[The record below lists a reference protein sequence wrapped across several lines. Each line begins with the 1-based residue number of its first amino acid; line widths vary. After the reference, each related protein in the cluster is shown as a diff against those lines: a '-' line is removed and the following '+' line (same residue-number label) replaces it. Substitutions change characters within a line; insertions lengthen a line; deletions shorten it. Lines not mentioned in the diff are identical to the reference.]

1 MTLLSR
7 AITSLVVRA
16 PTISRVPMTTNAG
29 GYAFGV
35 AGAVD
40 HVAEM
45 MTYSQVG
52 WLFAVVS
59 RIASTVAAVE
69 WKLYRKARERVEIEA
84 HPALS
89 LWRDASPFLTGHQFI
104 EGFQQHEELT
114 GEAWLLVLK
123 NRMGLPVELMALRP
137 DRVEPIPHP
146 TEFISGY
153 WYKIGGQKFMLA
165 PDEIVPI
172 LMPNPMNP
180 YRGAGPVQALL
191 PELDA
196 EHMSVLWSRAF
207 FRNSARP
214 GGIVEVDRTLSDP
227 EFERMR
233 AHWNA
238 QHSGISN
245 AHRVAFLERA
255 KWVDVS
261 MSQRDMQYEQL
272 RKLTRDNILGA
283 YGVPLSV
290 MGITESVNRA
300 NAEAGDVMFARWV
313 IKPRLIRIR
322 AALNERLL
330 PMFGEG
336 MEFDFVDPV
345 PEDHAAL
352 LLEATQGY
360 SGGLLTLNEG
370 RRRLG
375 EAAVPDGEKF
385 KPAPVSPFALSAR
398 TRSFALEMGDDNLLT
413 TPVQRAEAV
422 MRAGWTKRLGDEADA
437 IAAFMEQFKAVRYY
451 RAAVVNETEV
461 VKIEVSDLAGYDWD
475 WWTRYGAAVID
486 ELTLVVTQALIMD
499 FPDLAV
505 GEVQRIAAAYS
516 RERGAALLQV
526 TGDVNVVA
534 QTRARVGELVAQTIE
549 RGDSLKTLEKNLRE
563 DFMFSRDRASRV
575 ARTETATGLG
585 QGQKQAA
592 QSMGRDEKHWR
603 TQGAADPR
611 VDETCL
617 ANEAQGWVEIGS
629 LFVSG
634 HDTVPAH
641 PNCMCKTDYRT
652 RELHEESATPR
663 LTREGRCPQCSK
675 LLLRDVSD
683 ATGWC
688 GKCRVAVR
696 FTAGVAKVL
705 TPAV

>member
-1 MTLLSR
+1 MTLLGR

-16 PTISRVPMTTNAG
+16 PTVSRVPMTTNAG
-29 GYAFGV
+29 GYAFGM

-69 WKLYRKARERVEIEA
+69 WKLYRKARERVEIEQ

-114 GEAWLLVLK
+114 GEAWLLVLR

-153 WYKIGGQKFMLA
+153 NYRIGGQKFMLA
-165 PDEIVPI
+165 PDEIIPI

-238 QHSGISN
+238 QHSGIAN

-300 NAEAGDVMFARWV
+300 NAEAGDVMFARWG

-345 PEDHAAL
+345 PEDHTAL
-352 LLEATQGY
+352 LDEADRGY
-360 SGGLLTLNEG
+360 SRRILTRNEA

-375 EAAVPDGEKF
+375 EPPVDGGDDFAEST
-385 KPAPVSPFALSAR
+385 PAFTLSAKAL
-398 TRSFALEMGDDNLLT
+398 TRAVGDDNLLT
-413 TPVQRAEAV
+413 TPVQRAEAS
-422 MRAGWTKRLGDEADA
+422 MRAGWSKRLGDEADA
-437 IAAFMEQFKAVRYY
+437 LVTFMEQFKSY
-451 RAAVVNETEV
+451 R
-461 VKIEVSDLAGYDWD
+461 KIEVSDLSGYDWD

-499 FPDLAV
+499 FPELAV

-549 RGDSLKTLEKNLRE
+549 NGDSLKTLEKNLRE

-585 QGQKQAA
+585 QGHKQAA

-652 RELHEESATPR
+652 RELHEESAKPR

-675 LLLRDVSD
+675 LLLKDVGD

-696 FTAGVAKVL
+696 FTAGVAQL
-705 TPAV
+705 A